1 MVWLIPALP
10 LPLGVECL
18 AWDVISA
25 SKTQNTPAQW
35 QTKPAIAQGYPIH
48 HARACLA
55 GQKQRQ
61 QRGAPVSTASR
72 LSSLSGVGALPG
84 VQCPPDARGPG
95 SGRLFSLAGTVGDV
109 WCPRRR
115 RGFQRGWPGWWTSRL
130 ALVPSRDSRA
140 RTRSPSLIWPDK
152 HYLLNNQSS
161 H

>member
-1 MVWLIPALP
+1 MDLTALF
-10 LPLGVECL
+10 ECL

-72 LSSLSGVGALPG
+72 LSSLTPH
-84 VQCPPDARGPG
+84 PPTLRVATIPK
-95 SGRLFSLAGTVGDV
+95 FS
-109 WCPRRR
+109 PRR
-115 RGFQRGWPGWWTSRL
+115 GKTGH
-130 ALVPSRDSRA
+130 
-140 RTRSPSLIWPDK
+140 PD
-152 HYLLNNQSS
+152 
-161 H
+161 